1 MSRAPNIFLAVS
13 ILSVFIST
21 VVEISFVYIL
31 HPANRT
37 ASRRVARATPYKFG
51 RCKTAANR
59 TRTEPIRREA
69 GRLLD
74 LFYYYYWPF
83 CYSGFRTSDG
93 ENFFKNNASLG
104 VQTPD
109 CVCGCVPD

>member
-37 ASRRVARATPYKFG
+37 ASRRVASRRARYSVQVRQMQNCREPNP
-51 RCKTAANR
+51 NR
-59 TRTEPIRREA
+59 TDPKEKLADYWTYFITTTGLFVIPDSGRRTEKISSKIT
-69 GRLLD
+69 LL
-74 LFYYYYWPF
+74 
-83 CYSGFRTSDG
+83 
-93 ENFFKNNASLG
+93 
-104 VQTPD
+104 
-109 CVCGCVPD
+109 

>member
-37 ASRRVARATPYKFG
+37 ASRRVASRRVARARYSVQVRQMQNCREP
-51 RCKTAANR
+51 N
-59 TRTEPIRREA
+59 PIRTDPKRSWPIIGPILSLLLA
-69 GRLLD
+69 FLLFRIPDVGRRKFLQ
-74 LFYYYYWPF
+74 
-83 CYSGFRTSDG
+83 
-93 ENFFKNNASLG
+93 K
-104 VQTPD
+104 
-109 CVCGCVPD
+109 

>member
-37 ASRRVARATPYKFG
+37 ASRRVASRRA
-51 RCKTAANR
+51 RALLR
-59 TRTEPIRREA
+59 TSSADAKLPRTEPDPNRSEEKLADYWTYFITTTGLFVIPDSGRRTEKISSKIT
-69 GRLLD
+69 LL
-74 LFYYYYWPF
+74 
-83 CYSGFRTSDG
+83 
-93 ENFFKNNASLG
+93 
-104 VQTPD
+104 
-109 CVCGCVPD
+109 